1 MRSDRLTPY
10 GGKLVQLLVS
20 EKECKEQR
28 QHANA
33 LPFIQLSDRS
43 LNDIELLAIGAFS
56 PLDRF
61 MGRAD
66 YERVLEDMRLADGT
80 FWPIPLTLP
89 VQNGE
94 SLCLGKA
101 LALRNARNEL
111 IAVMTVEEIFPW
123 NLETEAASLF
133 GRPDSRHPLVAEM
146 SGWGPLCISGPLRVF
161 HLPKYHDFVAIRQTP
176 AQVRSQLRTR
186 GFENVVAFHTH
197 CFPHPLHEGITKR
210 IMSECNGMVLH
221 QPIAGLSKP
230 GDMAYYA
237 RIRSYRAVVEKY
249 YDSTRTLLNLLPL
262 ATRLAG
268 PRETLLHAIICRNYG
283 ANYLITGEGLIG
295 PLADSFEQPLFDL
308 YEHRETVDAH
318 SAEIGV
324 TIVPYYEEY
333 STNVF
338 TPNENRHMPHTA
350 DTHLETEEILA
361 DMFPPR
367 HKQGF
372 CVWLTGL
379 SCAGKSVTAAV
390 LTSLL
395 LERGRQVT
403 LLDGDVVRTH
413 LSKGLGFSRE
423 DRDTNIRR
431 IGFVASEIV
440 RHGGGVLCAVISPY
454 RATRDQ
460 CRNMVG
466 PDRFIEVFIN
476 TPLNVCEQRDAKGLY
491 AKARRGEIKGFTGID
506 DPYEPPMSPEM
517 ILETTDR
524 SPEENALRIVDYL
537 LKQGFLKEIDASRAD

>member
-1 MRSDRLTPY
+1 MTELATPY
-10 GGKLVQLLVS
+10 GGTLVQLLLS
-20 EKECKEQR
+20 EEERKEQLR
-28 QHANA
+28 DANA
-33 LPFIQLSDRS
+33 VPFVQLSDRA
-43 LNDIELLAIGAFS
+43 LNDIELLAVGAFS

-66 YERVLEDMRLADGT
+66 YERVLKEMRLADGT
-80 FWPIPLTLP
+80 FWPIPITLP

-94 SLCLGKA
+94 SLGLGKE

-123 NLETEAASLF
+123 NLETEADALF
-133 GRPDSRHPLVAEM
+133 GRPDSRHPVVAEM
-146 SGWGPLCISGPLRVF
+146 SGWGSLCVSGPMRVF

-186 GFENVVAFHTH
+186 GFTNVVAFHTH
-197 CFPHPLHEGITKR
+197 CFPHPLHEEITKR
-210 IMSECNGMVLH
+210 IVSECDGMVLH
-221 QPIAGLSKP
+221 QPIVGLSKP

-249 YDSTRTLLNLLPL
+249 YDSSRTLLNLLPL

-268 PRETLLHAIICRNYG
+268 PRETLWHAIICRNYG
-283 ANYLITGEGLIG
+283 ANYLITGESLIG
-295 PLADSFEQPLFDL
+295 PQADTFEQPLFNSHED
-308 YEHRETVDAH
+308 REMVDAH
-318 SAEIGV
+318 STKIGV
-324 TIVPYYEEY
+324 TIVPYDTD
-333 STNVF
+333 STNVSRA
-338 TPNENRHMPHTA
+338 NENSHLAHTA

-361 DMFPPR
+361 DTFPPR

-423 DRDTNIRR
+423 DRDTNIHR

-476 TPLNVCEQRDAKGLY
+476 TPLKVCEQRDAKGLY

-506 DPYEPPMSPEM
+506 DPYEPPVNAEM
-517 ILETTDR
+517 VLETTDR

-537 LKQGFLKEIDASRAD
+537 LKQGFLKEIDASRTK

>member
-1 MRSDRLTPY
+1 MTELPTPY
-10 GGKLVQLLVS
+10 GGTLIQLLLS
-20 EKECKEQR
+20 EEERKEQLR
-28 QHANA
+28 EANA
-33 LPFIQLSDRS
+33 FPFIQLSERS
-43 LNDIELLAIGAFS
+43 LNDVELLAVGAFS

-66 YERVLEDMRLADGT
+66 YERVLKEMRLADGT
-80 FWPIPLTLP
+80 LWPIPITLP
-89 VQNGE
+89 VQNAE
-94 SLCLGKA
+94 SVCLGKE
-101 LALRNARNEL
+101 LALRNTRNEL

-123 NLETEAASLF
+123 YLKTEAASLF
-133 GRPDSRHPLVAEM
+133 SRPDSRHPVVAEM

-161 HLPKYHDFVAIRQTP
+161 QLPRYHDFVSIRQTP
-176 AQVRSQLRTR
+176 AQVRSKLRTR

-197 CFPHPLHEGITKR
+197 CFPHPLHEEITKR
-210 IMSECNGMVLH
+210 ISSECNGMLLH
-221 QPIAGLSKP
+221 QPIVGLSKP
-230 GDMAYYA
+230 GDIAYYA

-249 YDSTRTLLNLLPL
+249 YDPTRTLLNLLPL

-268 PRETLLHAIICRNYG
+268 LREMLWNAIICRNYG
-283 ANYLITGEGLIG
+283 ANYLITGERLIG
-295 PLADSFEQPLFDL
+295 HQADSFEQPLFDL
-308 YEHRETVDAH
+308 CEDRETVEAH

-324 TIVPYYEEY
+324 TIVPYD
-333 STNVF
+333 
-338 TPNENRHMPHTA
+338 NEKSHVTHTA

-367 HKQGF
+367 HKQGL

-403 LLDGDVVRTH
+403 VLDGDVVRTH

-431 IGFVASEIV
+431 IGFVASELV
-440 RHGGGVLCAVISPY
+440 RHGGSVLCAVISPY

-476 TPLNVCEQRDAKGLY
+476 TPLSVCEQRDAKGLY

-506 DPYEPPMSPEM
+506 DPYEPPLSPELV
-517 ILETTDR
+517 LETTDQ
-524 SPEENALRIVDYL
+524 SPEENAQRIVDYL
-537 LKQGFLKEIDASRAD
+537 LKQGFLKEIEASHTH